1 MLRTKKGQPLSK
13 RDFAD
18 LLVSSVRSIEL
29 VNLYI
34 AQIEAVNPSLN
45 AVVQTRFATARKEAM
60 HCDEVLRTWN
70 VRVKPHL
77 RAVLKLHCTAGQGGS
92 AAVFRRALH
101 SQGVLRLHWLPELF
115 WAAVSRQ
122 CRQINCSMQHL
133 SFCLFTIRAGDRKEG
148 QHRDCAHSS
157 SWLRDSWSVNCCD
170 ICYHQS
176 HSFAQASLIYRSCA
190 CGCA

>member
-1 MLRTKKGQPLSK
+1 MHKQLHPLLFKSATDMAAMLRTKKGQPLSK

-70 VRVKPHL
+70 VRVKPPESSS
-77 RAVLKLHCTAGQGGS
+77 AAALHCRARRICRSFS
-92 AAVFRRALH
+92 ACPA
-101 SQGVLRLHWLPELF
+101 Q
-115 WAAVSRQ
+115 SRSASTSLATRTLLG
-122 CRQINCSMQHL
+122 C
-133 SFCLFTIRAGDRKEG
+133 CLAPM
-148 QHRDCAHSS
+148 
-157 SWLRDSWSVNCCD
+157 
-170 ICYHQS
+170 
-176 HSFAQASLIYRSCA
+176 
-190 CGCA
+190 